1 MVARRFETYL
11 AGSVLLLLGLILLGY
26 LSGFNSPRQI
36 PAIFIAGVG
45 VIFTLL
51 AIFKARS
58 PRQKYEMSP
67 RTTFGVRCTSLDH
80 RGVMVLDF
88 SPNPNS
94 RISASV
100 ATRVLRVSIPRLH
113 ALEVTLFGFCAA
125 VLAELRSPW
134 DHSPTFR
141 ALSYGRICWRGWAFG
156 NVLATVRAEF
166 GR

>member
-1 MVARRFETYL
+1 MSVQRPKMVARRFETYL

-67 RTTFGVRCTSLDH
+67 RTTFAYG
-80 RGVMVLDF
+80 
-88 SPNPNS
+88 
-94 RISASV
+94 
-100 ATRVLRVSIPRLH
+100 
-113 ALEVTLFGFCAA
+113 
-125 VLAELRSPW
+125 VLALIIGVLWFSISLQTQIAEYLL
-134 DHSPTFR
+134 
-141 ALSYGRICWRGWAFG
+141 ALLLVFFG
-156 NVLATVRAEF
+156 LVFLAYMRLK
-166 GR
+166 

>member
-1 MVARRFETYL
+1 MSVHRPKMVARRFETYL

-67 RTTFGVRCTSLDH
+67 RTTLAYG
-80 RGVMVLDF
+80 
-88 SPNPNS
+88 
-94 RISASV
+94 
-100 ATRVLRVSIPRLH
+100 
-113 ALEVTLFGFCAA
+113 
-125 VLAELRSPW
+125 VLALVIGVLWFSISLQTQIAEYLL
-134 DHSPTFR
+134 
-141 ALSYGRICWRGWAFG
+141 ALLLIFFG
-156 NVLATVRAEF
+156 LVFLAYMRLK
-166 GR
+166 